1 MVSLQELDFEVFNTA
16 KWTDVLLFVK
26 NLPTSVKLKTINL
39 IDQRSMPRQ
48 LKEVLINFINWPRL
62 TGKCDVVTYTCENMF
77 LRGEL
82 EALLQSDTRLED
94 QFEIR
99 RQPKAEINDTK
110 QAQRLDFGMLD
121 RDIHDICDLNL
132 ELQLKSTDTALVVR
146 SLHL

>member
-82 EALLQSDTRLED
+82 EALLQSDTRL
-94 QFEIR
+94 
-99 RQPKAEINDTK
+99 
-110 QAQRLDFGMLD
+110 
-121 RDIHDICDLNL
+121 
-132 ELQLKSTDTALVVR
+132 
-146 SLHL
+146 